1 MTEFKNPDNDQI
13 KSLIESTNTIA
24 VVGLSSKES
33 RDSYQVAKYLQK
45 NGFKIIPVN
54 PKESEILGEKSYKS
68 LAEIPEPV
76 DIVDVFRKS
85 EFVGEISDQAIEIGA
100 KALWLQL
107 GVTNDAAAQKAEA
120 AGLAVVQDK
129 CLKVM
134 HHKMFK

>member
-1 MTEFKNPDNDQI
+1 MAEFNNPDNDQI
-13 KSLIESTNTIA
+13 RKLLESSNTIA

-54 PKESEILGEKSYKS
+54 PKETEILGEKSYGS
-68 LAEIPEPV
+68 LKDIPETV

-85 EFVGEISDQAIEIGA
+85 EFVREIADQAIDIGA
-100 KALWLQL
+100 KSLWLQL
-107 GVTNDAAAQKAEA
+107 GVTDDDAALNAEG
-120 AGLAVVQDK
+120 AGLKVVQDK

-134 HHKMFK
+134 YHKLFK